1 MKFLKKIEWLMCL
14 ATIMMMSSPALAIRT
29 KEETKSVGGTIL
41 DVILNTLAENW
52 FMVMM
57 IVIVAILVIIIFN
70 QSGSRSKYDDKHTK
84 AFGSYF
90 RARIMKVGIIGE
102 KKTADIKEIFST
114 IREAKRNV
122 DDLKNQIEQRTIV
135 DDGDDDGDDINDDKE
150 TQRIVIRKSNQ
161 TQFSNKPSLIALKE
175 KLRVA
180 EDSLTQLEKEFGSIN
195 ELEANIRELIDF
207 DATITDSW
215 MIMKTAPG
223 FDPDDFKS
231 PWD

>member
-70 QSGSRSKYDDKHTK
+70 QSGSRSKYDGKHTK

-114 IREAKRNV
+114 TREAKRKV
-122 DDLKNQIEQRTIV
+122 DDLKYQIEQHTLV
-135 DDGDDDGDDINDDKE
+135 DDDDDDDVTDDKD
-150 TQRIVIRKSNQ
+150 TRRIVTRKSNQ
-161 TQFSNKPSLIALKE
+161 TQFSNKPSLIALEE
-175 KLRVA
+175 KLRIA
-180 EDSLTQLEKEFGSIN
+180 EGDLTQLEKEFGSIN
-195 ELEANIRELIDF
+195 ELEDNIRELIDF